1 MYKPLTVNDEII
13 VLIKGYLDR
22 ECLGENIRE
31 EASRKLKRYL
41 IRTDDGSY
49 TLPSKKLS
57 GKSETM
63 HTIHGAITEAYEKFI
78 KPSQLEN
85 RDNIKVLDICSGLGY
100 NSAAL
105 IDHIKAENILIHM
118 IEASPEVICAGVLVP
133 SPIPAH
139 RIVKRAY
146 EEWLLEN
153 GLARFQMIST
163 EIPDN
168 ISIELFCEDARQ
180 TLPSLPQKYYDAI
193 FLDAFSP
200 PKSPEL
206 YTLEFM
212 LELSRV
218 IKDDGILTTYTS
230 AAPVRA
236 AMIEAGFHICEGPKF
251 GRKRGGT
258 IASPKPIGKGLSWD
272 DERMIALTDVG
283 IPYRDPNLEDGREEI
298 IKRRKSER
306 RIVRNANM
314 LPSSYRTPIY
324 LGRELPE
331 KHARRILKNLRRI
344 GIHDTFSKEALYII
358 CPQYPE
364 CICGCKSLRLSSSR
378 ERILE
383 MRNRLEKVKNGECI
397 PCSK

>member
-13 VLIKGYLDR
+13 VLIKEYLDR
-22 ECLGENIRE
+22 ECLGENVRE

-63 HTIHGAITEAYEKFI
+63 HTIHGAITEAYEKFV

-139 RIVKRAY
+139 RIIKRAY

-153 GLARFQMIST
+153 GLAHFQMIST
-163 EIPDN
+163 KIPEN
-168 ISIELFCEDARQ
+168 ISIKVFCEDARQ
-180 TLPSLPQKYYDAI
+180 TLPSLQKGYYDAI

-200 PKSPEL
+200 LKTPEL
-206 YTLEFM
+206 YSSEFM
-212 LELSRV
+212 LELARV
-218 IKDDGILTTYTS
+218 IKDNGILTTYTS
-230 AAPVRA
+230 AAPVRS
-236 AMIEAGFHICEGPKF
+236 AMIEAGFHIVEGPKF
-251 GRKRGGT
+251 GRKKGGT
-258 IASPKPIGKGLSWD
+258 IASLKAIKGSLPWD
-272 DERMIALTDVG
+272 DERIIALSDAG
-283 IPYRDPNLEDGREEI
+283 IPYRDPNLEDSREKI
-298 IKRRKSER
+298 IEKRENER
-306 RIVRNANM
+306 RLARNITR
-314 LPSSYRTPIY
+314 LPSSLRTPIY
-324 LGRELPE
+324 LGMKAPE
-331 KHARRILKNLRRI
+331 KYAARILKNLKSMNI
-344 GIHDTFSKEALYII
+344 NGTLSKKALYII
-358 CPQYPE
+358 CPQYPK
-364 CICGCKSLRLSSSR
+364 CICGCKEERPSSSR
-378 ERILE
+378 ERIIE
-383 MRNRLEKVKNGECI
+383 MRNRLKKCEG
-397 PCSK
+397 